1 MRTLVVLRH
10 AKAVPP
16 DGLAD
21 VDRPLAGR
29 GRRDAPVAGRWLREH
44 VPGID
49 AVVCSPA
56 LRTVQTW
63 RLVAAELTAPPD
75 ARLEPAIYEASVRD
89 LLDVVWRLPTAESTV
104 LLVGHNPGLTGL
116 VHELTGAW
124 VELRTSSV
132 AVLRLADDWVYAGTE
147 PTELVE
153 SATPRRSA
161 GE

>member
-10 AKAVPP
+10 AKAVAP

-21 VDRPLAGR
+21 PDRPLAER
-29 GRRDAPVAGRWLREH
+29 GRRDAPAVGRWLREH
-44 VPGID
+44 VPGIE

-63 RLVAAELTAPPD
+63 QLVAAELGAAPD
-75 ARLEPAIYEASVRD
+75 VRLEPKIYDASVRD
-89 LLDVVWRLPTAESTV
+89 LLDVVWRLPDDEATV

-116 VHELTGAW
+116 VHELTGTW

-153 SATPRRSA
+153 SATPRGSA
-161 GE
+161 RK